1 MITTIILLVAMILT
15 RLFFFY
21 LYLFPSF
28 HFVLKAFDLNRR
40 RLTEEDIA
48 TEEIDTIIEGRKRK
62 LRNNTNTNGNSNS
75 SNGNNNKTI
84 WTWDDWFDHIRKKSL
99 EGTTTTITTTT
110 KQGEKQ
116 EPGID
121 VELILEAS
129 VPPWEL
135 SLHRPELQTYKN
147 NPSKFQLPQAAD
159 LIRCMPEDGDED
171 EEDEY
176 DPSSDGVGSYL
187 DYIYRRFMEEEM
199 RTSPVV
205 TNSHN
210 NTNKDADDIAPM
222 TGTQKRTSWLHCVD
236 VRDLGCQSACR
247 SDSVKEEWK
256 SILTPNEA
264 SDLYVADNT
273 SLPSSGNEKKNT
285 KKTAAKITIDPLS
298 GCRSNNNKNNDAT
311 ANNIMNESN
320 GYVQFVPESRG
331 MNPER
336 IELEKL
342 RSAGKL
348 VKIYDDD
355 DESDD
360 DEDIEE
366 DEFTYPSFEGFFGQ
380 NTYVSFFF
388 PCFPNLL
395 QFQLVLYNEKNK
407 YSSS

>member
-48 TEEIDTIIEGRKRK
+48 TEEIDKIIEGRKLK
-62 LRNNTNTNGNSNS
+62 LRNNISNNGNSNS
-75 SNGNNNKTI
+75 NRSNGNNNKTI

-99 EGTTTTITTTT
+99 EGTTTTTT

-159 LIRCMPEDGDED
+159 LIRCMPEDGNED

-176 DPSSDGVGSYL
+176 DPASDGVGSYL

-199 RTSPVV
+199 ITSPVV
-205 TNSHN
+205 TKSHN
-210 NTNKDADDIAPM
+210 KTNKDDADDIASM
-222 TGTQKRTSWLHCVD
+222 TGTKKRTSWLHCVD

-273 SLPSSGNEKKNT
+273 SLPSSGNEKKIT
-285 KKTAAKITIDPLS
+285 KKTAAKITIDPPS
-298 GCRSNNNKNNDAT
+298 GCRSKNNKNNDAT
-311 ANNIMNESN
+311 ANNIENESN

-348 VKIYDDD
+348 VKINDD

-380 NTYVSFFF
+380 NTYVFF
-388 PCFPNLL
+388 LL
-395 QFQLVLYNEKNK
+395 M
-407 YSSS
+407 SS